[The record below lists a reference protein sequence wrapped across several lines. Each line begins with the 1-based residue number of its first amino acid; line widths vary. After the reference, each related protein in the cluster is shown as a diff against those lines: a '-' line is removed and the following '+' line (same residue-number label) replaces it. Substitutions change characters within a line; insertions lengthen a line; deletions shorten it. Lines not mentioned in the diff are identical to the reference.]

1 MSIDIGLLLLRVI
14 TGVLLAGH
22 GMQKISYRFGGHGL
36 RGGIEEFRSDGFRGG
51 AITALAAGLGQ
62 LGSGLFLAAGL
73 ATPAAAM
80 AAIGVMTV
88 AATVKARNGLWVQH
102 DGYEFPLVLITI
114 ASALA
119 FTGAGAYSVDALLGL
134 DHLVPWFG
142 LGAVTLGVGAGLTA
156 RLVLH
161 TPNPSRTES

>member
-22 GMQKISYRFGGHGL
+22 GMQKISYRFGGNGL

-51 AITALAAGLGQ
+51 ALTALAAGLGQ

-73 ATPAAAM
+73 ATPAAAT

-114 ASALA
+114 TSALA
-119 FTGAGAYSVDALLGL
+119 FTGAGTYSVDALLGL
-134 DHLVPWFG
+134 DHPAPWIG
-142 LGAVTLGVGAGLTA
+142 LGATAVGVGAGLTA

-161 TPNPSRTES
+161 TPTTPRTES